1 MDEEQDAGV
10 AQLREVFDACDAER
24 TGRLDAAGL
33 ELLCQRL
40 QLATTAPAL
49 VHHLLGRRRQEG
61 GDGRPAATVSFEEFK
76 EGFISILTG
85 AEDVPPASEL
95 VTSDLS
101 SAAGETGEGQEVSG
115 SKKDRE
121 VSPKYVLGEK
131 KYGRRSRPASQA
143 DVDVEIS
150 SDEDFSADEVLGPA
164 SAEGSGNATQKADS
178 TETQPKTL
186 TGVPEVTAP
195 ALSTG
200 MLSYP
205 ESSFDDAR
213 QFIGKFSSGDFSS
226 ASGISKDSV
235 ESVSELASEGP
246 LMPPALFATGFDV
259 ASSPMFGQSFTVG
272 GGSESAESSLTLLET
287 NPEEYLRATWRKLNV
302 GSDGYLHVD
311 ELAGVCEHI
320 GMEMDEEMIGQLFH
334 TLDSDQDGKISFQE
348 FLQGMFQHGR
358 APGSRNVTPPPLAS
372 PLPLIPPS
380 PVPCA
385 KPLGASERSAA
396 NKPTGSPGHHR
407 HHPGYRRNRAVQKF
421 KDTATADDEMS
432 DQPVSGA
439 VVPIWESGIFSSI
452 DPDNTGYAESQ
463 AVVSFWESLGLSG
476 GASILKQLGFNP
488 NLKVNLQDLTAQLEE
503 EMASVSSGNASTT
516 YAFAL
521 ASYQHELTH
530 LKTNFEQAREER
542 DRLRVN
548 VAEANARSA
557 LIAQEVDEHH
567 AKMEKASENRLLTLE
582 KRHTEQLREVTE
594 ELQRERETTT
604 LQLTRLRQR
613 SEDELSALRAEE
625 LRLRAQLA
633 TLEQENRR
641 QELELQEYSERYR
654 ELHRLGESQQKE
666 LESVAQLK
674 QKIADL
680 ESGQTFLNDEHY
692 QKILQE
698 LEVMRKQNKELK
710 DSNDELTLELETLR
724 QQLNSS
730 SGSRSSAHGKR
741 HRRSGSWVSDYS
753 RQGGLKRRGS
763 EASSS
768 EESDDDIPIAG
779 KIRKRAGFS
788 VSTGSEGIPCVAD
801 AYQLTLDAD
810 ELGEAQREPLER
822 LRARFEQALRD
833 IEERWR
839 QRVADLEAQLCGQPE
854 VDKDSIDCAQSTIAK
869 LQDEL
874 SMRNVLAERL
884 RADVTALQNQL
895 AQQREQLASELAARE
910 HEVALLGEQKRASE
924 TTVQTLQAKL
934 GEAQKAAEESDS
946 KRDAW
951 NAERESLLAT
961 IEAKTKQLEE
971 LKRSLAETTTSG
983 EALGRLQGDAETSS
997 ATGVEGETRGHL
1009 QAMYESKL
1017 AEVRCQ
1023 VEQDLVRKVRTDV
1036 ERELRTSLEQNLRLQ
1051 PRRRDSDPQAQLRRP
1066 QDLTAQLTEDI
1077 CQLLRQC
1084 LRCSA
1089 GASTDTNTDGD
1100 VSTEGATHNQAGMAA
1115 TESAPGDGG
1124 EPGTSPH
1131 KMTSGTS
1138 LQEQL
1143 ASLIGKAISAIE
1155 RHLETLHLQ
1164 EHERLRKNCEE
1175 QLQRL
1180 KQKHMMERL
1189 ECELQHNE
1197 ELERLRKQQQQQEHH
1212 HRQQQHQSGPASQQQ
1227 QCEQPQQQSNV
1238 VGPSKIDT
1246 LLRDLYVENARLL
1259 RALQRA
1265 EDGRRRAEHNS
1276 TRLQYK
1282 CRVLSKLLTD
1292 VTRAAV
1298 DGGSSRVACA

>member
-1 MDEEQDAGV
+1 MHCVAASDEPD
-10 AQLREVFDACDAER
+10 LRIAWESSKLKASWFDFCVVP
-24 TGRLDAAGL
+24 GFGSGSLLRLYRSIRLPFFLFLPETL
-33 ELLCQRL
+33 E
-40 QLATTAPAL
+40 
-49 VHHLLGRRRQEG
+49 E
-61 GDGRPAATVSFEEFK
+61 
-76 EGFISILTG
+76 
-85 AEDVPPASEL
+85 
-95 VTSDLS
+95 LS
-101 SAAGETGEGQEVSG
+101 S
-115 SKKDRE
+115 
-121 VSPKYVLGEK
+121 
-131 KYGRRSRPASQA
+131 
-143 DVDVEIS
+143 
-150 SDEDFSADEVLGPA
+150 
-164 SAEGSGNATQKADS
+164 
-178 TETQPKTL
+178 
-186 TGVPEVTAP
+186 
-195 ALSTG
+195 
-200 MLSYP
+200 
-205 ESSFDDAR
+205 
-213 QFIGKFSSGDFSS
+213 
-226 ASGISKDSV
+226 
-235 ESVSELASEGP
+235 
-246 LMPPALFATGFDV
+246 
-259 ASSPMFGQSFTVG
+259 
-272 GGSESAESSLTLLET
+272 
-287 NPEEYLRATWRKLNV
+287 
-302 GSDGYLHVD
+302 
-311 ELAGVCEHI
+311 
-320 GMEMDEEMIGQLFH
+320 
-334 TLDSDQDGKISFQE
+334 
-348 FLQGMFQHGR
+348 
-358 APGSRNVTPPPLAS
+358 
-372 PLPLIPPS
+372 
-380 PVPCA
+380 
-385 KPLGASERSAA
+385 
-396 NKPTGSPGHHR
+396 
-407 HHPGYRRNRAVQKF
+407 
-421 KDTATADDEMS
+421 
-432 DQPVSGA
+432 
-439 VVPIWESGIFSSI
+439 
-452 DPDNTGYAESQ
+452 
-463 AVVSFWESLGLSG
+463 
-476 GASILKQLGFNP
+476 QLGFNP

-503 EMASVSSGNASTT
+503 EMASVSAGNASTT

-625 LRLRAQLA
+625 LRLRAQVA
-633 TLEQENRR
+633 TLEQENHRL
-641 QELELQEYSERYR
+641 ELEVQEYSERYR

-674 QKIADL
+674 Q
-680 ESGQTFLNDEHY
+680 
-692 QKILQE
+692 
-698 LEVMRKQNKELK
+698 KELK

-788 VSTGSEGIPCVAD
+788 VSAGSEGIPCVAD

-934 GEAQKAAEESDS
+934 DEVQKKAAEEYDS
-946 KRDAW
+946 KREAW
-951 NAERESLLAT
+951 NAERESLLAG
-961 IEAKTKQLEE
+961 IEAKAKQLEE
-971 LKRSLAETTTSG
+971 LKRSLAEATATSS
-983 EALGRLQGDAETSS
+983 ETLGRLQGDAEPSS
-997 ATGVEGETRGHL
+997 ASAVEGETRSHL

-1023 VEQDLVRKVRTDV
+1023 VEQDLVQKVRTDV

-1051 PRRRDSDPQAQLRRP
+1051 PSRRDSDPQAQLRRP
-1066 QDLTAQLTEDI
+1066 QDLTAQLTEDV

-1084 LRCSA
+1084 LRCGA
-1089 GASTDTNTDGD
+1089 GSNANTDGD
-1100 VSTEGATHNQAGMAA
+1100 VEVQGGAGNQVVMAA
-1115 TESAPGDGG
+1115 ADSAP
-1124 EPGTSPH
+1124 SPH
-1131 KMTSGTS
+1131 KVTSGAS

-1143 ASLIGKAISAIE
+1143 ASLISKAISAIE
-1155 RHLETLHLQ
+1155 RHLEALHLQ

-1180 KQKHMMERL
+1180 I
-1189 ECELQHNE
+1189 
-1197 ELERLRKQQQQQEHH
+1197 
-1212 HRQQQHQSGPASQQQ
+1212 
-1227 QCEQPQQQSNV
+1227 
-1238 VGPSKIDT
+1238 GPSKIDT

>member
-1 MDEEQDAGV
+1 MKAGHGMLV
-10 AQLREVFDACDAER
+10 VGFLWIH
-24 TGRLDAAGL
+24 
-33 ELLCQRL
+33 
-40 QLATTAPAL
+40 PAL
-49 VHHLLGRRRQEG
+49 WHQ
-61 GDGRPAATVSFEEFK
+61 
-76 EGFISILTG
+76 
-85 AEDVPPASEL
+85 
-95 VTSDLS
+95 
-101 SAAGETGEGQEVSG
+101 
-115 SKKDRE
+115 
-121 VSPKYVLGEK
+121 
-131 KYGRRSRPASQA
+131 
-143 DVDVEIS
+143 
-150 SDEDFSADEVLGPA
+150 
-164 SAEGSGNATQKADS
+164 
-178 TETQPKTL
+178 
-186 TGVPEVTAP
+186 
-195 ALSTG
+195 
-200 MLSYP
+200 
-205 ESSFDDAR
+205 
-213 QFIGKFSSGDFSS
+213 
-226 ASGISKDSV
+226 
-235 ESVSELASEGP
+235 
-246 LMPPALFATGFDV
+246 
-259 ASSPMFGQSFTVG
+259 
-272 GGSESAESSLTLLET
+272 
-287 NPEEYLRATWRKLNV
+287 
-302 GSDGYLHVD
+302 
-311 ELAGVCEHI
+311 
-320 GMEMDEEMIGQLFH
+320 
-334 TLDSDQDGKISFQE
+334 
-348 FLQGMFQHGR
+348 
-358 APGSRNVTPPPLAS
+358 
-372 PLPLIPPS
+372 
-380 PVPCA
+380 
-385 KPLGASERSAA
+385 
-396 NKPTGSPGHHR
+396 
-407 HHPGYRRNRAVQKF
+407 
-421 KDTATADDEMS
+421 
-432 DQPVSGA
+432 
-439 VVPIWESGIFSSI
+439 
-452 DPDNTGYAESQ
+452 
-463 AVVSFWESLGLSG
+463 
-476 GASILKQLGFNP
+476 QLGFNP
-488 NLKVNLQDLTAQLEE
+488 NLKVSLQDLTAQLEE
-503 EMASVSSGNASTT
+503 EMASVAAGNASTT

-521 ASYQHELTH
+521 ASYQHELKH

-567 AKMEKASENRLLTLE
+567 ARMEKASENRLLTLE

-613 SEDELSALRAEE
+613 NEDELSALRAEE

-633 TLEQENRR
+633 TLEQENCRL
-641 QELELQEYSERYR
+641 ELELQEYSERYR

-666 LESVAQLK
+666 LESVGQLK

-698 LEVMRKQNKELK
+698 LEAMRKQNKELK

-724 QQLNSS
+724 QQLNSG

-768 EESDDDIPIAG
+768 
-779 KIRKRAGFS
+779 
-788 VSTGSEGIPCVAD
+788 GILPCVAD

-810 ELGEAQREPLER
+810 DLGEAQREPLER

-874 SMRNVLAERL
+874 SMRSVLAERL

-895 AQQREQLASELAARE
+895 AQQREQLSAELSARE
-910 HEVALLGEQKRASE
+910 HEVAQLGEMKRASE
-924 TTVQTLQAKL
+924 TTAQALQAKL
-934 GEAQKAAEESDS
+934 EEAQKKAADESNS
-946 KRDAW
+946 KREAW
-951 NAERESLLAT
+951 NAEREALLAS
-961 IEAKTKQLEE
+961 IEVKAKQLNE
-971 LKRSLAETTTSG
+971 LKRSLADATALSG
-983 EALGRLQGDAETSS
+983 TVGRLQGDAEASS
-997 ATGVEGETRGHL
+997 AAGVEGETPSM

-1051 PRRRDSDPQAQLRRP
+1051 PSRRDSDPQSQLKRP

-1084 LRCSA
+1084 LRCGAWTTTTAAA
-1089 GASTDTNTDGD
+1089 GTDGD
-1100 VSTEGATHNQAGMAA
+1100 AEALGGARNQAGTGGASC
-1115 TESAPGDGG
+1115 TPSDGG
-1124 EPGTSPH
+1124 DPGCASPH
-1131 KMTSGTS
+1131 SVTSGAS

-1143 ASLIGKAISAIE
+1143 ASLIGKAIGAIE
-1155 RHLETLHLQ
+1155 AHLETLHLQ
-1164 EHERLRKNCEE
+1164 EHDRLRKNCEE

-1197 ELERLRKQQQQQEHH
+1197 ELERLRKQHQHQHHHQQQQ
-1212 HRQQQHQSGPASQQQ
+1212 QQSGPASQQQ
-1227 QCEQPQQQSNV
+1227 PCEQQQQQHQPSA

-1298 DGGSSRVACA
+1298 DGSRVACA